1 METIEQTTTS
11 IPKEKSKQERL
22 FLTKQGNFVT
32 EWDIKKAAQI
42 IFNQNLTQINFDQ
55 FITNCLGIDAE
66 LDPDMD
72 TLSKIKI
79 LLRHG
84 EIVRAIRLYYNDS
97 DKQKTTLKE
106 ARDAIYQLEATMKQ
120 NGELL

>member
-1 METIEQTTTS
+1 MEQTTTS

-79 LLRHG
+79 LLRHI
-84 EIVRAIRLYYNDS
+84 ELCRMKRHSLLQMHFLEKEYVMRLPDLYHLDVEFGCWHEW
-97 DKQKTTLKE
+97 KE
-106 ARDAIYQLEATMKQ
+106 K
-120 NGELL
+120 